1 MLTIRPIT
9 ALNLA
14 DDYNGMFLKLRY
26 GTTILISE
34 TVDCK
39 VAPVW
44 TEDENNLSTYNHSS
58 TPKKKQRKSMLIKR
72 KASDAGPSELA
83 DLTEIINPLAR
94 WGRPQKNDLQIEVAP
109 FETSKSLRLSVI
121 GERMSQSN
129 VEIGILDI
137 ELGSA
142 IECCTQSLEEF
153 EEELAR
159 EINEVSPP
167 AYV

>member
-14 DDYNGMFLKLRY
+14 DDYAGMFLKLRY

-44 TEDENNLSTYNHSS
+44 TEDENNLSAYRYAN

-72 KASDAGPSELA
+72 KASDTGPSELA

-94 WGRPQKNDLQIEVAP
+94 WGRPRKNDLQIEVAP

-137 ELGSA
+137 ELGPA

-153 EEELAR
+153 EEKLAR
-159 EINEVSPP
+159 GIHEVPP